1 MFCVVFFFFQA
12 EDGIRDFHV
21 TGVQTC
27 ALPISYNKSSGMD
40 EGGGEMSYRT
50 AIAAASAVAFGLVS
64 LAAQAA
70 AEIPVGHLATYTGP
84 TSDVGQPYGK
94 GIEDAIEYI
103 NRNGGIDGR
112 KIRRET
118 VDYAYQTPRAIATYK
133 GWVSRLKPVAIL
145 GWGTAD
151 TEALVRF
158 VAQDQIPF
166 ISASYSGHLTDPTG
180 KSPHTKT

>member
-1 MFCVVFFFFQA
+1 
-12 EDGIRDFHV
+12 
-21 TGVQTC
+21 
-27 ALPISYNKSSGMD
+27 
-40 EGGGEMSYRT
+40 MSYRT

-118 VDYAYQTPRAIATYK
+118 VDYA
-133 GWVSRLKPVAIL
+133 
-145 GWGTAD
+145 
-151 TEALVRF
+151 
-158 VAQDQIPF
+158 
-166 ISASYSGHLTDPTG
+166 
-180 KSPHTKT
+180 